1 MSALLRIPDSKVAA
15 LPKWAKSRRRPSP
28 TRWATNTLEPQLRN
42 ILEPIAL
49 SHHRSAFDPAIA
61 AESNTRPFYQL
72 LVEFRLKND
81 RFIRAITVRV
91 ALRSSLELP
100 LSDNL
105 RRFPL
110 TQETR
115 EAWYFNLWLLL
126 LS

>member
-1 MSALLRIPDSKVAA
+1 LLCHITAP
-15 LPKWAKSRRRPSP
+15 L
-28 TRWATNTLEPQLRN
+28 LIQQLQRKA
-42 ILEPIAL
+42 IQD
-49 SHHRSAFDPAIA
+49 HFD
-61 AESNTRPFYQL
+61 QL

-81 RFIRAITVRV
+81 RFIRAI

-100 LSDNL
+100 LSDNR

-126 LS
+126 LSGIECVSPSNAEIYASKEGYYSDYLFQA